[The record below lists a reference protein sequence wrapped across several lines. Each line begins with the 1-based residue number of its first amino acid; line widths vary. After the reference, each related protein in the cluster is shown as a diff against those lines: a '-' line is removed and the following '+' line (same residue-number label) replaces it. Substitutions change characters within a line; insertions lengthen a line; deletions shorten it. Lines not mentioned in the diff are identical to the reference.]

1 MLTLQD
7 LHCPICQKTA
17 KEESKGMILCI
28 KHGWIEPIKAITLAV
43 KRHKGLTTTLKN
55 NKGRA
60 GQ

>member
-1 MLTLQD
+1 MLTLND

-17 KEESKGMILCI
+17 KEESKGMILCH

-55 NKGRA
+55 K
-60 GQ
+60 